1 MGETKTLTIRLSPD
15 LHERV
20 RWTAD
25 TLHLTINGFVEQTL
39 EKEVRARRP
48 EVAEELERVLAAL
61 KTHGADESADD
72 IEAFAAA
79 EVREKAP
86 LASRAVSGESKD

>member
-39 EKEVRARRP
+39 EK
-48 EVAEELERVLAAL
+48 
-61 KTHGADESADD
+61 
-72 IEAFAAA
+72 
-79 EVREKAP
+79 
-86 LASRAVSGESKD
+86 